1 MTSTALRLLQQLV
14 KKSESNLS
22 PEGEDRAPARRCWN
36 VEARIHRARALAA
49 RNIRQAHMN
58 PASSQ
63 KPASI
68 KDFYDIL
75 FFVNA
80 LPLSLACRFFCA
92 RHACEAI
99 GEPDSTVKNFFSQA
113 LWGSA
118 CEGRF
123 KFENERIAD
132 SLIRIRESPERVLMC
147 CRSSGEGSVGGFSR
161 RATVRDTDTTSG
173 ADENHHRDASSG
185 RSRRRWTP
193 IVTSMK
199 NILRLDGRR

>member
-22 PEGEDRAPARRCWN
+22 RGDEDRAPTRRCWN
-36 VEARIHRARALAA
+36 DEARIHCARISVA

-68 KDFYDIL
+68 KDFCNIL

-80 LPLSLACRFFCA
+80 LPLGLACRFFCA
-92 RHACEAI
+92 RHALAAI
-99 GEPDSTVKNFFSQA
+99 GEPDSMAKIFFSQA
-113 LWGSA
+113 PPGSA

-123 KFENERIAD
+123 KFENERIAE
-132 SLIRIRESPERVLMC
+132 SLIRIGESPEDVLMP
-147 CRSSGEGSVGGFSR
+147 RR
-161 RATVRDTDTTSG
+161 RAG
-173 ADENHHRDASSG
+173 EA
-185 RSRRRWTP
+185 
-193 IVTSMK
+193 
-199 NILRLDGRR
+199 

>member
-22 PEGEDRAPARRCWN
+22 RGDEDRAPTRRCWN
-36 VEARIHRARALAA
+36 DEARIHCARISVA

-68 KDFYDIL
+68 KDFCNIL

-80 LPLSLACRFFCA
+80 LPLGLACRFFCA
-92 RHACEAI
+92 RHALAAI
-99 GEPDSTVKNFFSQA
+99 GEPDSMAKIFFSQA
-113 LWGSA
+113 PPGSA

-123 KFENERIAD
+123 KFENERIAE
-132 SLIRIRESPERVLMC
+132 SLIRIGESPEVVLMP
-147 CRSSGEGSVGGFSR
+147 RWRAGEGLVRRFSC
-161 RATVRDTDTTSG
+161 RATVRDAGAASS
-173 ADENHHRDASSG
+173 ADENRHRDDPARASH
-185 RSRRRWTP
+185 R
-193 IVTSMK
+193 
-199 NILRLDGRR
+199 

>member
-22 PEGEDRAPARRCWN
+22 PEGED
-36 VEARIHRARALAA
+36 RALAA

-118 CEGRF
+118 C
-123 KFENERIAD
+123 
-132 SLIRIRESPERVLMC
+132 
-147 CRSSGEGSVGGFSR
+147 
-161 RATVRDTDTTSG
+161 
-173 ADENHHRDASSG
+173 
-185 RSRRRWTP
+185 
-193 IVTSMK
+193 
-199 NILRLDGRR
+199 